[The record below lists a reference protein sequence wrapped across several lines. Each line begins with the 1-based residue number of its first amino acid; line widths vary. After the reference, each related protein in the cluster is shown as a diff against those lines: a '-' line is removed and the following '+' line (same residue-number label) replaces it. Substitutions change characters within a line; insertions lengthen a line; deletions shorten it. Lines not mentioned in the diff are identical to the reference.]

1 MVATSSDAGKVRVIG
16 SQLYVLLVEQIF
28 YGKQS
33 LGAHASF
40 RPFLYERT
48 HYTSGRTWANICSPS
63 GYGVSSINSDG
74 HKTLVMALCVS
85 DELSFEVRVERRT
98 TTGNSSGLIMGLVPA
113 A

>member
-1 MVATSSDAGKVRVIG
+1 MVATSSVAGKVRVIG

-48 HYTSGRTWANICSPS
+48 HYTSGRTWENICSPS

-74 HKTLVMALCVS
+74 HKTHNGSCAGRLETHNLTNYKMFAQVRS
-85 DELSFEVRVERRT
+85 DD
-98 TTGNSSGLIMGLVPA
+98 G
-113 A
+113 